1 MSKTQNITISNQSS
15 KIFIYNAPENDDDKK
30 NNEAA
35 NQTSLIT
42 IQFSTPEYHIRI
54 NNNFKETSKEHN
66 SKDMKC
72 NNVKEH
78 VQHDSVFKNIN
89 TTAIAA
95 DNSASSKRSANFE
108 LDEDVLMEGN
118 DGKFY
123 LGTII
128 NSKSEEYLI
137 RFDDNTEKW
146 SNSCKLK
153 KLTASPTKNGED
165 LSLCVIC
172 KISKEFD
179 VVEICDKCSRGYH
192 RQCIKEQSVHP
203 SRWNC
208 SRCSFDVISISDS
221 EELESNSAHEE
232 FIQKSIVTKLSYDV
246 SHPVPSSY
254 SKVSIAKMDP

>member
-15 KIFIYNAPENDDDKK
+15 KIFIYNATSSEPIENNPKK
-30 NNEAA
+30 NINEAS
-35 NQTSLIT
+35 NHIV
-42 IQFSTPEYHIRI
+42 IQFSTPQYHIRI
-54 NNNFKETSKEHN
+54 NNNFKEKHHPETE
-66 SKDMKC
+66 DMKS
-72 NNVKEH
+72 NSIKEH
-78 VQHDSVFKNIN
+78 VNGNDARKI
-89 TTAIAA
+89 
-95 DNSASSKRSANFE
+95 SKFE
-108 LDEDVLMEGN
+108 LDEDVLMEGS

-128 NSKSEEYLI
+128 NSKLEDYLI

-153 KLTASPTKNGED
+153 KLTSSPTKNGED
-165 LSLCVIC
+165 SSLCVIC

-208 SRCSFDVISISDS
+208 CGGRCSFDVISISDS
-221 EELESNSAHEE
+221 EELDLELATEE
-232 FIQKSIVTKLSYDV
+232 FNQKPIIKLSYDV
-246 SHPVPSSY
+246 RLLACSLISFV
-254 SKVSIAKMDP
+254 

>member
-15 KIFIYNAPENDDDKK
+15 KIFIYNATSPEPIKDNEMK
-30 NNEAA
+30 NKMNE
-35 NQTSLIT
+35 TTSSLIT

-54 NNNFKETSKEHN
+54 NNNFNEKQQQHSDD
-66 SKDMKC
+66 KDMKC
-72 NNVKEH
+72 SDVEEQLDQSN
-78 VQHDSVFKNIN
+78 DSIK
-89 TTAIAA
+89 
-95 DNSASSKRSANFE
+95 SGNFE
-108 LDEDVLMEGN
+108 VDEDVLMEGT

-165 LSLCVIC
+165 SSLCVIC
-172 KISKEFD
+172 KVSKEFD
-179 VVEICDKCSRGYH
+179 VVEICSQCSRGYH
-192 RQCIKEQSVHP
+192 RICFKEQSIHP

-208 SRCSFDVISISDS
+208 SKCSVDVISISDS
-221 EELESNSAHEE
+221 EELESEFAAELLTTEE
-232 FIQKSIVTKLSYDV
+232 FIQKPTVKLPYDV
-246 SHPVPSSY
+246 SYFTDS
-254 SKVSIAKMDP
+254 